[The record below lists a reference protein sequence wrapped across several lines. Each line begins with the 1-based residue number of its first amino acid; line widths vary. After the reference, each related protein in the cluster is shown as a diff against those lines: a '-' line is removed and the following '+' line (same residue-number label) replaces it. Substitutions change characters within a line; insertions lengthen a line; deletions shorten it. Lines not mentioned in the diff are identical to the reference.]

1 MGEIVVVTGPP
12 GCVAP
17 ALAQHL
23 AERLNPSVLVTGD
36 LFAGLWRR
44 GAIPRW
50 LPEAA
55 PQLAVSQTAAAA
67 AAGTFAR
74 TDCTVVFEGVVRPRD
89 LPRFVAAAGRPVTHY
104 LVLLPDVEACVERMR
119 SNAFTS
125 EEEVRALHTAFAVE
139 GLDRYV
145 VGEDGTAEDELAAR
159 VLAAVAAGDL
169 LVPEQAGAA

>member
-12 GCVAP
+12 GCLAP

-23 AERLNPSVLVTGD
+23 AERVTPSVLVTGD

-55 PQLAVSQTAAAA
+55 PQLAISQTAAAA

-74 TDCTVVFEGVVRPRD
+74 TECTVVFEGVVRPRD

-104 LVLLPDVEACVERMR
+104 VVLLPDVETCVDRMR
-119 SNAFTS
+119 TNAFTS
-125 EEEVRALHTAFAVE
+125 EDDIRALHTAFAVE

-145 VGEDGTAEDELAAR
+145 VAEDGTAQDELAAR

-169 LVPEQAGAA
+169 VVPEQAGAA

>member
-12 GCVAP
+12 GCLAP
-17 ALAQHL
+17 SLAQHL
-23 AERLNPSVLVTGD
+23 AERANPSVLVTAD
-36 LFAGLWRR
+36 HFAGFWRR

-55 PQLAVSQTAAAA
+55 PQLALSQTAAAA

-74 TDCTVVFEGVVRPRD
+74 AECTVVFEGVVRPRE

-104 LVLLPDVEACVERMR
+104 VVLLPDVEVCVERMR

-145 VGEDGTAEDELAAR
+145 LAEDGTAEDALATQ